1 MEAQV
6 FTNPSHM
13 AGLDSTQC
21 CHPSSCCFLVGPVVS
36 PLRIHSQFGSQEKT
50 RREFTSRF
58 EGFPPCRIHLFWDL
72 PPLFSVAL
80 AALVSVLKHH
90 KLKGGPSAGV
100 LVTLCRVH
108 WAVSSGK
115 RPQNCGHQPT
125 EFPFQSL
132 TALVAREGL
141 PSDSCFECVLQRLYT
156 QPSPV
161 GGGVVTRH
169 STLLTLKLC
178 VSFCV
183 KKEGGSLKRNSR
195 DISTKSALDQ
205 GSSNLSWEG
214 PEIF

>member
-1 MEAQV
+1 
-6 FTNPSHM
+6 M

-132 TALVAREGL
+132 TA
-141 PSDSCFECVLQRLYT
+141 S
-156 QPSPV
+156 
-161 GGGVVTRH
+161 
-169 STLLTLKLC
+169 
-178 VSFCV
+178 
-183 KKEGGSLKRNSR
+183 GGSGRPSFRQLFWMCTAEVIHTTIACGRRSR
-195 DISTKSALDQ
+195 YKAFHLTDTETVCPFVWRKKVAA
-205 GSSNLSWEG
+205 
-214 PEIF
+214 